1 MFVASK
7 YCLRLNGTKIVKQ
20 INVGKIIE
28 WGKYQLIF
36 VTAEEVSSRPFLF
49 WLKKKKER
57 KKLPTVSLIGSTC
70 VCFCRMTVLPVFD
83 LTHFDWSFPE
93 MH

>member
-49 WLKKKKER
+49 WLKKKKKEKNCPLHSSALR
-57 KKLPTVSLIGSTC
+57 
-70 VCFCRMTVLPVFD
+70 VFV
-83 LTHFDWSFPE
+83 FVG
-93 MH
+93 

>member
-49 WLKKKKER
+49 WLKKKR
-57 KKLPTVSLIGSTC
+57 KKKTAHFTHRLY
-70 VCFCRMTVLPVFD
+70 VCLFLSDDSASGF
-83 LTHFDWSFPE
+83 
-93 MH
+93 

>member
-49 WLKKKKER
+49 WLKKKKKEKNCPPFHSSALR
-57 KKLPTVSLIGSTC
+57 
-70 VCFCRMTVLPVFD
+70 VFV
-83 LTHFDWSFPE
+83 FVG
-93 MH
+93 